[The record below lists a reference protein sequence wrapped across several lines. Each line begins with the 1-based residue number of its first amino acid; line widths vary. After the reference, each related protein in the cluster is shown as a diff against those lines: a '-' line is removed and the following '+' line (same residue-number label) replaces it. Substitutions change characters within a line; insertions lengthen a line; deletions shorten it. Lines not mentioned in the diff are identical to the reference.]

1 MSKVA
6 FQTAEAN
13 DKKGEDSAV
22 SSVTWRRAFP
32 HWDLIA
38 DFVPVAGS
46 APMSACSPELRT
58 EIVMEAAA
66 GFSNALQL
74 AFGQLYPF
82 VPGGLDVDL
91 GREHGVQPYSSISK
105 TTLLDAGL
113 RSTQKRHL
121 HLTLAQANV
130 AAARTNRADWPE
142 NQILRGVGSALFGLS
157 PEDFY
162 LVVDVHLRG
171 RDRAVA
177 DRYYF
182 DAFGDTIDLALP
194 QALAYAASAAH
205 STSLRR
211 WMAELALAP
220 EHWRSTHPQLAETL
234 GILEF
239 TLAEILEA
247 LYPDQA
253 IRWDRL
259 LD

>member
-1 MSKVA
+1 
-6 FQTAEAN
+6 
-13 DKKGEDSAV
+13 
-22 SSVTWRRAFP
+22 
-32 HWDLIA
+32 
-38 DFVPVAGS
+38 
-46 APMSACSPELRT
+46 MSACSPELRT

-82 VPGGLDVDL
+82 VPAGLDVDL
-91 GREHGVQPYSSISK
+91 GRAHGVQPYSSIAT

-113 RSTQKRHL
+113 QSTQKRRL

-130 AAARTNRADWPE
+130 ASACTNRADWPE
-142 NQILRGVGSALFGLS
+142 DQILCGVGSALFGLS

-162 LVVDVHLRG
+162 LVVDVHLRA

-182 DAFGDTIDLALP
+182 DAFGDTVDLVLP

-211 WMAELALAP
+211 WMAELASAP

-239 TLAEILEA
+239 TMAEILEA